1 MIIRSFAVMTAFLAI
16 GCSQALA
23 CSCISKG
30 NFIEYA
36 NQSEGVIQAKVVS
49 YGDKLSHGE
58 TLYDSMVVKV
68 IAVVRGDFKFDSLIL
83 MGDPGHLCRD
93 YVDSKIFVIG
103 KEYLI
108 AIHGN
113 DAVQPFGGCGESWL
127 AINNGVAE
135 GHIWAEGRPQK
146 YTLPMPELFKT
157 LKRK

>member
-1 MIIRSFAVMTAFLAI
+1 MTAFLAI

-58 TLYDSMVVKV
+58 TLYDS
-68 IAVVRGDFKFDSLIL
+68 L

-108 AIHGN
+108 ALHGN
-113 DAVQPFGGCGESWL
+113 DAVQPFGGCGEAWL

-146 YTLPMPELFKT
+146 YTLPMPKLLKT